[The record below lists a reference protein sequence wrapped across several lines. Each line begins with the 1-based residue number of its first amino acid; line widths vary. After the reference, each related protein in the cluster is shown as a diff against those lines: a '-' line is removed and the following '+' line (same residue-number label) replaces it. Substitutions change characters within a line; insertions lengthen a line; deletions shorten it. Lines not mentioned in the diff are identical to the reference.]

1 MRDTQARQVTVAG
14 GGTLVTNAMIQ
25 KLPFHIQKLKFSSD
39 FRILP
44 LKGYELVLG
53 VSWLKEHNPTTFDW
67 IQRTLS
73 LTKEGVEHTLP
84 DYVTAHKQNTI
95 TAKKC
100 AKLLNKG
107 LSGYMIQLCA
117 VASLVT
123 GLEEVSTQLP
133 DQIVKILQDYEDI
146 FQKPAGLPPQR
157 ECDHRILLK
166 EGSTPP
172 NIRPYRMPHKQK
184 NVVEAIVQELLQN
197 KEIRNSTSPYSSPT
211 LAVIK
216 RDKT

>member
-1 MRDTQARQVTVAG
+1 
-14 GGTLVTNAMIQ
+14 
-25 KLPFHIQKLKFSSD
+25 
-39 FRILP
+39 
-44 LKGYELVLG
+44 
-53 VSWLKEHNPTTFDW
+53 
-67 IQRTLS
+67 
-73 LTKEGVEHTLP
+73 
-84 DYVTAHKQNTI
+84 VTAHKQNTI

-117 VASLVT
+117 VTPSVT
-123 GLEEVSTQLP
+123 RLEEVSTQLP

-166 EGSTPP
+166 DGSTPP

-197 KEIRNSTSPYSSPT
+197 KEIRNSTSPYSSPA

-216 RDKT
+216 RDKTYRLCTDFRQLNAQTIKNKYPIPVIEGYEYC